1 MIHQDLKFSC
11 GELFTETSLF
21 HEHLLK
27 LLRLYCQN
35 IAKEGEQKCQFKEI
49 SFFIRPFVPRKVR
62 FDLSESSCA
71 LCKASVLN
79 FLFYDLLSA
88 GLTEGKPPGWLTP
101 LILLFDNHEKMATM
115 VQRRGA
121 LPKVTFYLFYINYL
135 SFLFCETNLDRTL
148 TFLDKTIIFYFL
160 SSVGAHVAVL

>member
-35 IAKEGEQKCQFKEI
+35 IAKEGEKKCQFKER
-49 SFFIRPFVPRKVR
+49 SFFIRPYEPTKVR
-62 FDLSESSCA
+62 FDLLESSM
-71 LCKASVLN
+71 CKASVLN
-79 FLFYDLLSA
+79 FSFYDLLSA

-148 TFLDKTIIFYFL
+148 TFLDRTIKFYFL
-160 SSVGAHVAVL
+160 FSVGAHVAVL